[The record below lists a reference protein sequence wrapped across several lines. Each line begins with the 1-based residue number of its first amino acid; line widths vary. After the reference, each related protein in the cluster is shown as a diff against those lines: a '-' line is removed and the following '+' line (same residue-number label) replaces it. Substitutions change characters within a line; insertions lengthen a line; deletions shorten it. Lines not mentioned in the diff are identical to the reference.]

1 MSKRLRLF
9 AGMLT
14 VLLLAL
20 APAVVP
26 IGASVSPAAASVPS
40 GFVVVGTGNCA
51 QYVNN
56 ASSVTVQEISGNCV
70 ITFARVGAT
79 TWQPPFNVSEVRA
92 VAVGGGGGGSGDGGD
107 GGGGGETQ
115 APDASPRGLST
126 TQSVAVTVGGGG
138 SRGDRMADGWNIS
151 ADSGGFSSIDFG
163 PGSAFVVH
171 ANGGQGGAGWQ
182 NTTTALGGRGGTPS
196 TNWREGGN
204 GGNGPGARGM
214 DVGTAGG
221 QGLQIALSLRG
232 VAEFFGGGGG
242 GGSSGTG
249 GGLDGSSGPLNGAN
263 GGRGGGGAGAYIYNG
278 GTFIPYSYDVYETA
292 TEPSQTLIARC
303 GDGSSMGATTGFD
316 GLNGFGG
323 GGGGGSANGDAVFD
337 GNVQIK
343 PSCQATANTSDDG
356 ERTAGGNGGSGVVIV
371 SFAKP
376 ADPTITFAQPSNRI
390 YGGAPFS
397 AGATASAPASA
408 VVSSLTTG
416 VCTVLGGTV
425 RFVAPGTCS
434 LRASVASPFVA
445 TPVDRSFT
453 VAPKPITM
461 SVSIA
466 NRQWNGTTAA
476 VVSGTPV
483 LTGVVPGDAVGVD
496 VTKISASF
504 ATPDVGSGK
513 TVTVTLAAGVLTG
526 APADRYTVTVPVFP
540 TANITQLTQAITF
553 TSSPPSNVVSG
564 TTYTPT
570 ATSTS
575 GLVVSF
581 AVTTGNGTVCSL
593 SGGVVTFLTSGSCV
607 VAADQAGNSNVAAA
621 PRVTQTV
628 TAGLRSQTITF
639 NPLAARTYGDA
650 NFAPLAT
657 ASSGLSATFAS
668 STVGVCTVSGVSVTI
683 VSAGTCTV
691 TALQAGDSSFAAAP
705 SVSQSFVVAKRPIT
719 MAVAIA
725 NRQWDNTLVATVS
738 GAPTLSGLLLADVGF
753 VAVDASRITATFDT
767 AAVGDSKAVAVS
779 LAAGV
784 LTAGS
789 SGDRSDNYVVTVS
802 GAPTANITKATQ
814 SALAIAVDDAALVF
828 GDTATLSSTGGSGV
842 GAVLFIVVS
851 GDCTI
856 TGTTVTASGGT
867 TDCVVTAVK
876 QADRNYVQVSAALT
890 VAIVVSK
897 ATQSLTFT
905 SLMPLSVVVG
915 ARHTLVAVTSA
926 GFSAPVS
933 VAAGEREVCSLSG
946 GVVVFVGAGSCV
958 VTASQAGT
966 RNFAAA
972 ASISHTIVVREA
984 PVSVPVV
991 PPATTTPVSPVPVIT
1006 TPIAPTAPTV
1016 QPALLGPVMTAGRG
1030 VDMNAGSQATIG
1042 GVPTRV
1048 ITAPNN
1054 SGGATMQAGALRLGI
1069 SPANPSAA
1077 AGASFASTGPRR
1089 SLELNVPAGQSTTMA
1104 GGGMLP
1110 GSTLQLWL
1118 PGQSAGAGAGA
1129 DHRELA
1135 RLSVAADGSF
1145 RGDVSFTAN
1154 QSEAPL
1160 PIGRQVMQATGFDE
1174 NGNQVVVD
1182 MVINISQGAPQPE
1195 RIRLTND
1202 LPAMDAGQLLATSA
1216 GVAEAVAIE
1225 VRPERG
1231 EVAVVSGSWQFLL
1244 TVSANTG
1251 TVASRGGGA
1260 LVEVAQSG
1268 VATVSG
1274 SGFQPETRVD
1284 MWLFSEPTLLGS
1296 VVVAADGTF
1305 TTEFSLDARFAT
1317 LGAHTLQLQGVGV
1330 DGFVK
1335 AANLG
1340 VSVVDGAGAGA
1351 GATAFAGWW
1360 MWVLAVVAVMAVM
1373 LTLVFVRRRSAAGG
1387 NAGRLQGDVA
1397 SWGARVV
1404 GALRL

>member
-1 MSKRLRLF
+1 
-9 AGMLT
+9 
-14 VLLLAL
+14 
-20 APAVVP
+20 
-26 IGASVSPAAASVPS
+26 
-40 GFVVVGTGNCA
+40 
-51 QYVNN
+51 
-56 ASSVTVQEISGNCV
+56 
-70 ITFARVGAT
+70 
-79 TWQPPFNVSEVRA
+79 
-92 VAVGGGGGGSGDGGD
+92 
-107 GGGGGETQ
+107 
-115 APDASPRGLST
+115 
-126 TQSVAVTVGGGG
+126 
-138 SRGDRMADGWNIS
+138 
-151 ADSGGFSSIDFG
+151 
-163 PGSAFVVH
+163 
-171 ANGGQGGAGWQ
+171 
-182 NTTTALGGRGGTPS
+182 
-196 TNWREGGN
+196 
-204 GGNGPGARGM
+204 
-214 DVGTAGG
+214 
-221 QGLQIALSLRG
+221 
-232 VAEFFGGGGG
+232 
-242 GGSSGTG
+242 
-249 GGLDGSSGPLNGAN
+249 
-263 GGRGGGGAGAYIYNG
+263 
-278 GTFIPYSYDVYETA
+278 
-292 TEPSQTLIARC
+292 
-303 GDGSSMGATTGFD
+303 
-316 GLNGFGG
+316 
-323 GGGGGSANGDAVFD
+323 
-337 GNVQIK
+337 
-343 PSCQATANTSDDG
+343 
-356 ERTAGGNGGSGVVIV
+356 
-371 SFAKP
+371 
-376 ADPTITFAQPSNRI
+376 
-390 YGGAPFS
+390 
-397 AGATASAPASA
+397 
-408 VVSSLTTG
+408 
-416 VCTVLGGTV
+416 
-425 RFVAPGTCS
+425 
-434 LRASVASPFVA
+434 
-445 TPVDRSFT
+445 
-453 VAPKPITM
+453 
-461 SVSIA
+461 
-466 NRQWNGTTAA
+466 
-476 VVSGTPV
+476 
-483 LTGVVPGDAVGVD
+483 
-496 VTKISASF
+496 
-504 ATPDVGSGK
+504 
-513 TVTVTLAAGVLTG
+513 
-526 APADRYTVTVPVFP
+526 
-540 TANITQLTQAITF
+540 
-553 TSSPPSNVVSG
+553 
-564 TTYTPT
+564 
-570 ATSTS
+570 
-575 GLVVSF
+575 
-581 AVTTGNGTVCSL
+581 
-593 SGGVVTFLTSGSCV
+593 
-607 VAADQAGNSNVAAA
+607 
-621 PRVTQTV
+621 
-628 TAGLRSQTITF
+628 
-639 NPLAARTYGDA
+639 
-650 NFAPLAT
+650 
-657 ASSGLSATFAS
+657 
-668 STVGVCTVSGVSVTI
+668 
-683 VSAGTCTV
+683 
-691 TALQAGDSSFAAAP
+691 
-705 SVSQSFVVAKRPIT
+705 
-719 MAVAIA
+719 
-725 NRQWDNTLVATVS
+725 
-738 GAPTLSGLLLADVGF
+738 
-753 VAVDASRITATFDT
+753 
-767 AAVGDSKAVAVS
+767 VGDSKAVAVS

-856 TGTTVTASGGT
+856 TGTTVTASGGTTDCVVTAVKATDANFSAISAASDLSIAVSKATQSALSIAVNGGTSAALVFGDSATLSSSGGSGTGAVLFTVVSGDCVITGVTVGTTVTASGGT

-1305 TTEFSLDARFAT
+1305 ATEISLDARFAT

-1340 VSVVDGAGAGA
+1340 VSVVDGDAANA

-1360 MWVLAVVAVMAVM
+1360 MWVLAVGALIAA
-1373 LTLVFVRRRSAAGG
+1373 LTLTMVFARRRRA
-1387 NAGRLQGDVA
+1387 AGRLQGDPA

>member
-1 MSKRLRLF
+1 
-9 AGMLT
+9 
-14 VLLLAL
+14 
-20 APAVVP
+20 
-26 IGASVSPAAASVPS
+26 
-40 GFVVVGTGNCA
+40 
-51 QYVNN
+51 
-56 ASSVTVQEISGNCV
+56 
-70 ITFARVGAT
+70 
-79 TWQPPFNVSEVRA
+79 
-92 VAVGGGGGGSGDGGD
+92 
-107 GGGGGETQ
+107 
-115 APDASPRGLST
+115 
-126 TQSVAVTVGGGG
+126 
-138 SRGDRMADGWNIS
+138 
-151 ADSGGFSSIDFG
+151 
-163 PGSAFVVH
+163 
-171 ANGGQGGAGWQ
+171 
-182 NTTTALGGRGGTPS
+182 
-196 TNWREGGN
+196 
-204 GGNGPGARGM
+204 
-214 DVGTAGG
+214 
-221 QGLQIALSLRG
+221 
-232 VAEFFGGGGG
+232 
-242 GGSSGTG
+242 
-249 GGLDGSSGPLNGAN
+249 
-263 GGRGGGGAGAYIYNG
+263 
-278 GTFIPYSYDVYETA
+278 
-292 TEPSQTLIARC
+292 
-303 GDGSSMGATTGFD
+303 
-316 GLNGFGG
+316 
-323 GGGGGSANGDAVFD
+323 
-337 GNVQIK
+337 
-343 PSCQATANTSDDG
+343 
-356 ERTAGGNGGSGVVIV
+356 
-371 SFAKP
+371 
-376 ADPTITFAQPSNRI
+376 
-390 YGGAPFS
+390 
-397 AGATASAPASA
+397 
-408 VVSSLTTG
+408 
-416 VCTVLGGTV
+416 
-425 RFVAPGTCS
+425 
-434 LRASVASPFVA
+434 
-445 TPVDRSFT
+445 
-453 VAPKPITM
+453 
-461 SVSIA
+461 
-466 NRQWNGTTAA
+466 
-476 VVSGTPV
+476 
-483 LTGVVPGDAVGVD
+483 
-496 VTKISASF
+496 
-504 ATPDVGSGK
+504 
-513 TVTVTLAAGVLTG
+513 
-526 APADRYTVTVPVFP
+526 
-540 TANITQLTQAITF
+540 
-553 TSSPPSNVVSG
+553 
-564 TTYTPT
+564 
-570 ATSTS
+570 
-575 GLVVSF
+575 
-581 AVTTGNGTVCSL
+581 
-593 SGGVVTFLTSGSCV
+593 
-607 VAADQAGNSNVAAA
+607 
-621 PRVTQTV
+621 
-628 TAGLRSQTITF
+628 
-639 NPLAARTYGDA
+639 
-650 NFAPLAT
+650 
-657 ASSGLSATFAS
+657 
-668 STVGVCTVSGVSVTI
+668 
-683 VSAGTCTV
+683 
-691 TALQAGDSSFAAAP
+691 
-705 SVSQSFVVAKRPIT
+705 
-719 MAVAIA
+719 
-725 NRQWDNTLVATVS
+725 
-738 GAPTLSGLLLADVGF
+738 LSGLLLADVGF

-1129 DHRELA
+1129 GADHRELA